1 MWIHPVELL
10 SHVEEVLLRVRCI
23 ELIELTGAMELEL
36 GDGYGNA
43 GFKHVADAPS
53 VILVREVTLLQYR
66 LQKQALI

>member
-1 MWIHPVELL
+1 
-10 SHVEEVLLRVRCI
+10 
-23 ELIELTGAMELEL
+23 MELEL

-43 GFKHVADAPS
+43 GFEYVADAPS